1 MLMGSTQGAS
11 LSIAHVGAFYG
22 ATVDSSL
29 DPRST
34 SYSRIIKYIY
44 SVKIKATNIF
54 ACPPTCLPT
63 TPASRSD
70 AHQTHCRMP
79 QHTPFHSIVTIYDTP
94 PLTLFSE
101 TSTSNV
107 HCS

>member
-11 LSIAHVGAFYG
+11 LSIAHDGAFYG
-22 ATVDSSL
+22 ERRWTRPALYKLFKDQCKDKSHEYLHV
-29 DPRST
+29 
-34 SYSRIIKYIY
+34 
-44 SVKIKATNIF
+44 
-54 ACPPTCLPT
+54 PPHVCRRLPPPGRMPT
-63 TPASRSD
+63 K
-70 AHQTHCRMP
+70 HCRMP